1 MMAFLQIFRL
11 VLSFATFRRFHW
23 NSNEV
28 SYLPWQNKRERARER
43 KRERER
49 EREREKQ
56 KVLKK
61 EHRNRILEVAK
72 NFFANFANFYQIH
85 EIKYTRNIMCDQ
97 IREILYTRNKFQQF

>member
-43 KRERER
+43 

-72 NFFANFANFYQIH
+72 IFFANFANFYQIH